1 VRLTTNYGRE
11 GTTSV
16 VPESA
21 DLKHSRGGFSPRVW
35 RHRLR
40 TLGLANWLRLALV
53 IAAGTAMLVSLSVP
67 VHAQEVLAPDASAA
81 KAKQLIQQA
90 IQALGDQAYLGVH
103 DAYCEGRLAQF
114 SSQGELSGYERFY
127 DFWLLPDKNRTEYSK
142 KRNII
147 ETYNGD
153 QGWVLDKAGVEVAS
167 ADSVDSF
174 KENLY
179 RSADYLFRFRMDEP
193 GLNFRYAG
201 SDIVDLKRVDWVEV
215 SDRERRT
222 LRIALDQKTHLP
234 RRVVSTVRDRA
245 TRQRLEE
252 AEYYSN
258 WFNLQGVMTPKQV
271 TREHSG
277 RTVYQVFYDTCKY
290 NTGQQESFFTRE
302 ALEQRWAE
310 LSKGKKKK

>member
-1 VRLTTNYGRE
+1 MRLMKR
-11 GTTSV
+11 
-16 VPESA
+16 
-21 DLKHSRGGFSPRVW
+21 HS
-35 RHRLR
+35 
-40 TLGLANWLRLALV
+40 WLVAIFAAVGAL
-53 IAAGTAMLVSLSVP
+53 LVAPLCCA
-67 VHAQEVLAPDASAA
+67 AQEVLAPEASAA

-90 IQALGDQAYLGVH
+90 VQALGGQAYLGVR

-147 ETYNGD
+147 ETYNGN

-174 KENLY
+174 KENLN
-179 RSADYLFRFRMDEP
+179 RSADNLFRFRMDEP
-193 GLNFRYAG
+193 GLSFRYAG
-201 SDIVDLKRVDWVEV
+201 SEIVDLKRVDWIEV
-215 SDRERRT
+215 SDRERRN
-222 LRIALDQKTHLP
+222 LRIALDEKSHLP
-234 RRVVSTVRDRA
+234 MRVVSTVRDRA

-258 WFNLQGVMTPKQV
+258 WFSLQGVMTPKQV
-271 TREHSG
+271 TRDSNG
-277 RTVYQVFYDTCKY
+277 RTSYQVFYDTCQY
-290 NTGQQESFFTRE
+290 NTGQKESFFTRE